1 MSARAPDYA
10 ATAPEVLACVRRLQG
25 IVGLTLRKLKR
36 SVMTN
41 SMRIRILMTFTFMLA
56 MLAATLVTRQVLA
69 QKPSDQQKPSSFM
82 PVVEEPFDVVRS
94 RDKAAKASV
103 MAAIK
108 NFSKSA
114 TTSVA
119 VLMKMCA

>member
-1 MSARAPDYA
+1 MSARAPGYA
-10 ATAPEVLACVRRLQG
+10 ANAPEVLACVRRLQG

-41 SMRIRILMTFTFMLA
+41 LMRIRILITFTFMLA

-103 MAAIK
+103 MAAHQK
-108 NFSKSA
+108 FLEERYDFRRRVDEN
-114 TTSVA
+114 
-119 VLMKMCA
+119 